1 VEQCETNS
9 VKTNNDNNLDIEMSD
24 QDIEMISNYLNFD
37 VNAKELK

>member
-37 VNAKELK
+37 VNAEELK

>member
-1 VEQCETNS
+1 MEQCETNS

-37 VNAKELK
+37 ENVEELK

>member
-1 VEQCETNS
+1 MEQCETNS

-37 VNAKELK
+37 VNAEELK